1 MRTERL
7 RKQYATDANL
17 QTRIALHTRF
27 SVNPRWDEWI
37 FEQEAPS
44 KGREA
49 RILDLGCGPATY
61 WRSFRDRIDPNWSL
75 TVVDFTPGMV
85 DAARRE
91 LGDRATYLVA
101 DAQDLPF
108 HDESFDVVMA
118 NHMLYH
124 VPDRPRALAEIRR
137 VLVPGGAFHA
147 STIGRGYLAELVAL
161 APHMNAA
168 NFAEAFGLETGPEQL
183 TPFFANVRVE
193 RFEDALAVTE
203 SEPVLAYMRSSENY
217 DGQDLGSAQMTVE
230 DAIAREGAFM
240 IAKPLGVISAAKP

>member
-1 MRTERL
+1 MTTENL
-7 RKQYATDANL
+7 REQYATDANL
-17 QTRIALHTRF
+17 RARIALHDRF
-27 SVNPRWDEWI
+27 SVNPTWNEWL
-37 FEQEAPS
+37 FELEAP
-44 KGREA
+44 GPNA

-61 WRSFRDRIDPNWSL
+61 WRAFLDRIDPSWSL
-75 TVVDFTPGMV
+75 TLVDFTTGMV

-91 LGDRATYLVA
+91 LGDRAAYVVA

-108 HDESFDVVMA
+108 DDGSFDVVIA

-137 VLVPGGAFHA
+137 VLVSGGTFHA
-147 STIGRGYLAELVAL
+147 STIGRGYLAELVDL

-183 TPFFANVRVE
+183 APFFANVRVE

-203 SEPVLAYMRSSENY
+203 PEPVLAYMRSSENY
-217 DGQDLGSAQMTVE
+217 DGQDLTAAKGTVE
-230 DAIAREGAFM
+230 DAIARDGAFM
-240 IAKPLGVISAAKP
+240 IAKPLGVISAQRP